1 MSTRFDPRRLPGGRD
16 LPTASADDAAA
27 DRAAGVAVAEPP
39 APAPHTGSA
48 MVVVVGDRADGHT
61 DRIGSLVTELL
72 EEEGFLVDG
81 VVGVPSDQTEI
92 RKALETAVVGGVDV
106 VITVGGTGVAPR
118 DVTPEATEEILDQ
131 RLPGIAEAVRSSGLT
146 AGAVDSIVSR
156 GLVGVSGSTVVANL
170 APSRAAV
177 RDGMATLCPLLAY
190 VVAQLSSFD
199 LL

>member
-1 MSTRFDPRRLPGGRD
+1 MSTRFDPRRLPGGRQIPREAAPD
-16 LPTASADDAAA
+16 AGFEPGALPAETTHSGRAIVVIVDDNALTHP
-27 DRAAGVAVAEPP
+27 D
-39 APAPHTGSA
+39 S
-48 MVVVVGDRADGHT
+48 
-61 DRIGSLVTELL
+61 IGPLVTELL
-72 EEEGFLVDG
+72 EEERFLVDG
-81 VVGVPSDQTEI
+81 VVGVSSDMDQI

-106 VITVGGTGVAPR
+106 VITVGGTGVGPR

-177 RDGMATLCPLLAY
+177 RDGMATLCPLVAY

-199 LL
+199 EP

>member
-1 MSTRFDPRRLPGGRD
+1 M
-16 LPTASADDAAA
+16 
-27 DRAAGVAVAEPP
+27 
-39 APAPHTGSA
+39 
-48 MVVVVGDRADGHT
+48 VVVGDRADGHT